1 LATAKRHWV
10 FARAWLYRYI
20 TKANKVKTMK
30 TSLLFRKID
39 SFIFAAA
46 FSLAAVY
53 SVKSDWCNAIGF
65 SRPDVVVVENEPF
78 ARITLYRSSDTNLV
92 QTVDY
97 LTFGGKPGM
106 DYVPSSGTATFAV
119 GQEAT
124 NVDIPLIDNGLLDG
138 FRDFH
143 IVLTNRSPG
152 LFAGPD
158 FPWVRIEDNEI
169 GSGVDPF
176 VRIGSWRRAVLRLQL
191 QVCRCRH
198 A

>member
-1 LATAKRHWV
+1 
-10 FARAWLYRYI
+10 
-20 TKANKVKTMK
+20 MK
-30 TSLLFRKID
+30 TFLFRRKID
-39 SFIFAAA
+39 LLILAAA

-53 SVKSDWCNAIGF
+53 SVKSDWCGGVGF

-78 ARITLYRSSDTNLV
+78 ARIRLYRSSDTNLV

-97 LTFGGKPGM
+97 LTFGGKPGV

-124 NVDIPLIDNGLLDG
+124 SVDISLIDNGLLDG
-138 FRDFH
+138 FRDFR

-152 LFAGPD
+152 LLAGPD

-169 GSGVDPF
+169 GSAVDPLF
-176 VRIGSWRRAVLRLQL
+176 VSDRGAGQFYGYNYKYVAAAMPDGRI
-191 QVCRCRH
+191 
-198 A
+198 